1 MEELHSQS
9 LYMAIAQKVEG
20 IIQSKQIKPH
30 EPVPSEGELSRQ
42 FGVSRMTAKLAL
54 EQLVNKGMV
63 YRLPRRGT
71 FLSDPALSKQQ
82 QPAMERSLVP
92 AAQSRI
98 LKVAFVVSNL
108 DYYTSQIVSAIEKEA
123 RKHNFSLVIKLSK
136 DVEDEDH
143 CLKQL
148 AAEGVDGI
156 ILFPR
161 GRTRS
166 SEVLHQ
172 FKHDKYPLVLIDRI
186 FHDIQLDSV
195 FHDHFQ
201 GAYEMM
207 QFLIRKGHQEIGYVT
222 NRIEGISSR
231 EERYQGYMKA
241 LFDYD
246 IPVKSQ
252 YIHFTE
258 ITNNLTNYS
267 EENKELGQFL
277 SAHPNMTAVMCSDD
291 YVAAS
296 AIYSALRLNIDVPNQ
311 LSVTGFSDTQLATML
326 PIPLTT
332 VKQPAEE
339 LVQEAVKLLLE
350 RIRSYCEEQSI
361 VKIKTKIIERRT
373 VS

>member
-1 MEELHSQS
+1 MEDIHSHS
-9 LYMAIAQKVEG
+9 LYRVIAQKVEE
-20 IIQSKQIKPH
+20 IIQERKLKPH
-30 EPVPSEGELSRQ
+30 EPVPSEGELAKR

-54 EQLVNKGMV
+54 EQLVDKGMV

-71 FLSDPALSKQQ
+71 FLSDPAHVKQH
-82 QPAMERSLVP
+82 QPEMERGFVSSV
-92 AAQSRI
+92 QTTK
-98 LKVAFVVSNL
+98 LKIAFVVSNL
-108 DYYTSQIVSAIEKEA
+108 DYYTSKIVSEIDNEA
-123 RKHNFSLVIKLSK
+123 RKHSFILVIKLSK

-148 AAEGVDGI
+148 AADGVDGI

-161 GRTRS
+161 GRTKS
-166 SEVLHQ
+166 SELLNQ
-172 FKHDKYPLVLIDRI
+172 FKQDKYPIVLIDRT

-207 QFLIRKGHQEIGYVT
+207 QFLIRKGHHEIGYVT
-222 NRIEGISSR
+222 NRMEGISSR

-241 LFDYD
+241 LFDHD

-258 ITNNLTNYS
+258 KTNNLTNYS
-267 EENKELGQFL
+267 EENNGLDQFL
-277 SAHPNMTAVMCSDD
+277 SANPNMTAVMCSDD

-296 AIYSALRLNIDVPNQ
+296 AIYSALRLNIAVPAQ
-311 LSVTGFSDTQLATML
+311 LSFTGFSDNHLATML
-326 PIPLTT
+326 PISLTT
-332 VKQPAEE
+332 VKQPAAE
-339 LVQEAVKLLLE
+339 LVQEAVKLLLA
-350 RIRSYCEEQSI
+350 RIRSYSEGQSI
-361 VKIKTKIIERRT
+361 VKIKTQIIERRT

>member
-1 MEELHSQS
+1 
-9 LYMAIAQKVEG
+9 
-20 IIQSKQIKPH
+20 
-30 EPVPSEGELSRQ
+30 
-42 FGVSRMTAKLAL
+42 MTAKLAL

-71 FLSDPALSKQQ
+71 FLSDPAPALQQ
-82 QPAMERSLVP
+82 HSAVERGFVS
-92 AAQSRI
+92 AAPI
-98 LKVAFVVSNL
+98 ALLKVAFVVSNL

-136 DVEDEDH
+136 DAEDEDY

-148 AAEGVDGI
+148 ASEGVDGI

-161 GRTRS
+161 GRPES
-166 SEVLHQ
+166 SEMLRQ
-172 FKHDKYPLVLIDRI
+172 LKRDKYPIVLIDRI
-186 FHDIQLDSV
+186 FHDIRLDSV

-207 QFLIRKGHQEIGYVT
+207 QFLIRKGHNEIGYMT
-222 NRIEGISSR
+222 NRLEGISSR

-267 EENKELGQFL
+267 EENKELEQFL
-277 SAHPNMTAVMCSDD
+277 KANPNMTALMCSDD

-296 AIYSALRLNIDVPNQ
+296 AVYSAMRLHIPVPDR
-311 LSVTGFSDTQLATML
+311 LSITGFSDTQLATML
-326 PIPLTT
+326 PISLTT
-332 VKQPAEE
+332 VKQPAAE
-339 LVQEAVKLLLE
+339 LVQEAVKLLLA
-350 RIRSYCEEQSI
+350 RIRSYSEEQSI
-361 VKIKTKIIERRT
+361 IKIKTQIIERRT